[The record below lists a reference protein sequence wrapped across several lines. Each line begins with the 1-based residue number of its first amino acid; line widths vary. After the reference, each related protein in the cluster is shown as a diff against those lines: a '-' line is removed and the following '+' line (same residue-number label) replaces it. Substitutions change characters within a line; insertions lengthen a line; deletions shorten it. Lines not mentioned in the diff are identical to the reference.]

1 MTERD
6 NRLQTWFKYN
16 FLNRLG
22 KKTLDVFLQRSYE
35 RFSSDVLDAASA
47 PVRLHI
53 LKLLVS
59 KGPLPYTEIMYEA
72 KMDPVRDAG
81 KFVYHLKTLR
91 KAGLVAIEK
100 GTKKY
105 SITDLGKMLVEF
117 SRDLEEW
124 VAVKRGRLFV
134 RTSKMTI
141 EEFDR
146 TRIASSLVT
155 EAGMPQ
161 SLADEVASEAE
172 ERLLRFGTTYLT
184 APLVRELV
192 NTILVERKLEEYR
205 HKLTRLGLPVNDV
218 TILLKEAGR
227 KHLDSAWVQQSA
239 GATVTEEYVLLN
251 ILPRPLVDA
260 HFTGQIHLE
269 DAKSWILKPSI
280 FFHDPRPFLRKG
292 LPRSTPPVSFETAL
306 GALLRLGRI
315 TEGQVASEQVFDH
328 INVLLAPFIQGVPIQ
343 RVQEAI
349 RLFLS
354 QLNWDGFSNSLP
366 FRTTIGLDRTIPRSL
381 EKSDAVAANGKKEGV
396 YGDYARE
403 AEELFRTVI
412 DASMEIARNN
422 LLVNPSVT
430 VNLNRERLSEP
441 DSLLSMTYD
450 ASLKY
455 SIPNYRIQDSEQTVT
470 VSSDG
475 NAIVSDSTNNIAS
488 GAVVGTVQVNL
499 PRISY
504 EATGKDERFL
514 QGVQNAVDEAVQALE
529 IRGEAIQERMK
540 EGLLPLLSWETDGSK
555 YYGSQPMAEIGL
567 LGLNEAVKHHTKKDV
582 EARDS
587 LAFLKKIVEAARRAI
602 SESDNP
608 KLRIR
613 VGLNPSPEASSRLAS
628 IDAEKYGFSTIVYQG
643 SKRHPYYTDV
653 PLIPLTQKM
662 PLPSRAFLEG
672 ETQKALDG
680 GSILPLLLGE
690 KTETVGLTK
699 ASQLLAD
706 SGVKHFTFSN
716 MLSRCQFCYQVDT
729 GIHTKCANCGSD
741 KLTVVAKY
749 AGRLIP
755 LDLWTES
762 RRRDVDRI
770 PGYVFS

>member
-1 MTERD
+1 
-6 NRLQTWFKYN
+6 
-16 FLNRLG
+16 
-22 KKTLDVFLQRSYE
+22 
-35 RFSSDVLDAASA
+35 
-47 PVRLHI
+47 
-53 LKLLVS
+53 
-59 KGPLPYTEIMYEA
+59 MYEA

-105 SITDLGKMLVEF
+105 SITDLGKILVEF

-161 SLADEVASEAE
+161 SLADEIASEAE

-366 FRTTIGLDRTIPRSL
+366 FRTTIGLDRAIPRSL
-381 EKSDAVAANGKKEGV
+381 EKSDAVAANGKKDGV
-396 YGDYARE
+396 YSDYARE

-455 SIPNYRIQDSEQTVT
+455 SIPNYRIQDSEQIVT

-475 NAIVSDSTNNIAS
+475 NAIVSDGTNNIAS
-488 GAVVGTVQVNL
+488 GAMVGTVQVNL

-567 LGLNEAVKHHTKKDV
+567 LGLNEAIKHHTKKDV
-582 EARDS
+582 DPKDS

-653 PLIPLTQKM
+653 PLIPLTQKI

-729 GIHTKCANCGSD
+729 GTRSKCANCGSD

-762 RRRDVDRI
+762 RRRDLDRI
-770 PGYVFS
+770 TSYVFA

>member
-1 MTERD
+1 M
-6 NRLQTWFKYN
+6 
-16 FLNRLG
+16 
-22 KKTLDVFLQRSYE
+22 QRSYE

-161 SLADEVASEAE
+161 SLADEIASEAE

-239 GATVTEEYVLLN
+239 GAAVTEEYVLLN
-251 ILPRPLVDA
+251 SLPRPLVDA
-260 HFTGQIHLE
+260 HFNGQIHLE
-269 DAKSWILKPSI
+269 DAESWILKPSM
-280 FFHDPRPFLRKG
+280 FFHDPRPFLQRG
-292 LPRSTPPVSFETAL
+292 LPRSTSPVSFETAL
-306 GALLRLGRI
+306 GALLRLARV
-315 TEGQVASEQVFDH
+315 TEGQVSSEQVFDH
-328 INVLLAPFIQGVPIQ
+328 INVLLAPFIKGVPSQ
-343 RVQEAI
+343 RIQEAI

-366 FRTTIGLDRTIPRSL
+366 FRTTIGLDRTIPSFL
-381 EKSDAVAANGKKEGV
+381 EKSDAIATNGKREGV
-396 YGDYARE
+396 YGDYPHE
-403 AEELFRTVI
+403 AEELFRTII

-422 LLVNPSVT
+422 LLLNPSVT
-430 VNLNRERLSEP
+430 VNLTRERLSEP

-455 SIPNYRIQDSEQTVT
+455 SIPNYSINDSEQTVT

-475 NAIVSDSTNNIAS
+475 NAIVTDGTNNIAT
-488 GAVVGTVQVNL
+488 GAMVGTVQVNL

-514 QGVQNAVDEAVQALE
+514 QGVQNAVDEAVRALE
-529 IRGEAIQERMK
+529 IRGQAVQERMK

-567 LGLNEAVKHHTKKDV
+567 LGLNEAIRHHTKKDV
-582 EARDS
+582 DANDS
-587 LAFLKKIVEAARRAI
+587 LAFLKKIIEAARRAI

-613 VGLNPSPEASSRLAS
+613 VGLHPSPEASSRLAS
-628 IDAEKYGFSTIVYQG
+628 VDAEKYGFSTIVYQG

-653 PLIPLTQKM
+653 PLIPLTQKI
-662 PLPSRAFLEG
+662 PLSSRAFLEG
-672 ETQKALDG
+672 EAQKLLDG
-680 GSILPLLLGE
+680 GTILPLLMGE
-690 KTETVGLTK
+690 KTETAGLAR

-706 SGVKHFTFSN
+706 SGVKHFTFSK
-716 MLSRCQFCYQVDT
+716 MLSRCQFCYQVNA
-729 GIHTKCANCGSD
+729 GVHARCANCGSD
-741 KLTVVAKY
+741 KLTFVAKY

-755 LDLWTES
+755 LDLWTEP
-762 RRRDVDRI
+762 RRRDLDRI
-770 PGYVFS
+770 AAYDFS

>member
-1 MTERD
+1 M
-6 NRLQTWFKYN
+6 
-16 FLNRLG
+16 
-22 KKTLDVFLQRSYE
+22 QRSYE

-105 SITDLGKMLVEF
+105 SITDLGKILVEF

-161 SLADEVASEAE
+161 SLADEIASEAE

-239 GATVTEEYVLLN
+239 GAAVTEEYVLLN
-251 ILPRPLVDA
+251 SLPRPLVDA

-269 DAKSWILKPSI
+269 DAESWILKPSI

-306 GALLRLGRI
+306 GALLRLARI

-328 INVLLAPFIQGVPIQ
+328 INVLLAPFIRGIPTE
-343 RVQEAI
+343 RVQEAM
-349 RLFLS
+349 RLFLY

-366 FRTTIGLDRTIPRSL
+366 FRTTIGLDRTIPSSL
-381 EKSDAVAANGKKEGV
+381 EKSEAGAPNGKREGV
-396 YGDYARE
+396 FGDYAHE

-412 DASMEIARNN
+412 VASMEIARNN

-430 VNLNRERLSEP
+430 VNLSRERLSEP

-455 SIPNYRIQDSEQTVT
+455 SIPNYRIQDPEQTVT

-475 NAIVSDSTNNIAS
+475 NAMVTDDTNNIAG

-514 QGVQNAVDEAVQALE
+514 QGVQNAVDEAVKALE
-529 IRGEAIQERMK
+529 IRGQAIQERMK
-540 EGLLPLLSWETDGSK
+540 EGLLPLLSWETDGNA
-555 YYGSQPMAEIGL
+555 YYRSQPMAEIGL

-582 EARDS
+582 DAKDS
-587 LAFLKKIVEAARRAI
+587 LAFLKKIIEATRRAI

-608 KLRIR
+608 TLRIR
-613 VGLNPSPEASSRLAS
+613 VGLHPSPEASSRLAS

-653 PLIPLTQKM
+653 PLIPLTHKI
-662 PLPSRAFLEG
+662 PLSSRAFLEG
-672 ETQKALDG
+672 EAQKLLDG
-680 GSILPLLLGE
+680 GTILPLVMGE
-690 KTETVGLTK
+690 KPGAAGLAR

-729 GIHTKCANCGSD
+729 GVHTKCANCGSD

-762 RRRDVDRI
+762 RRRDLDRI
-770 PGYVFS
+770 AGYVFS